1 MEVAVGRAAGSSVVG
16 DRGQAAVSLT
26 HDVDGTGS
34 GPLLDSVLS
43 TLLKMIQWCLGRSS
57 FYLMIDDTAAR

>member
-1 MEVAVGRAAGSSVVG
+1 MEVGVGRAAGSSAVG

-43 TLLKMIQWCLGRSS
+43 TLLKRIQWCLGRSS